1 MMKIAGS
8 GSGSISQRQESADPD
23 PDQYQK
29 VTGPQHRCIRGYLP
43 GIIIVEGADILAT
56 GTPIVGLVRVGI
68 LTGSD
73 IQQWAVE
80 LRN

>member
-1 MMKIAGS
+1 MTKTAGFGAGS
-8 GSGSISQRQESADPD
+8 RSIGQRQN
-23 PDQYQK
+23 
-29 VTGPQHRCIRGYLP
+29 VTDLQHWYKRGYLP

-73 IQQWAVE
+73 IQQWAVK
-80 LRN
+80 LRIEQNSSVS